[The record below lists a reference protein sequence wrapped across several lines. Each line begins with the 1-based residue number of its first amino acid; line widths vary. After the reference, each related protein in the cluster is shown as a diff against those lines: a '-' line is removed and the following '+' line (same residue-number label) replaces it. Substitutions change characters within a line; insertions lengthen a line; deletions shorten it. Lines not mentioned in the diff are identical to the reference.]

1 MNKFFYPDPLDFK
14 KLEKERVIKELE
26 KAIKKA
32 KVEGRI
38 EDVEKLKKELKDLT
52 HESFFEKFIKDSIR
66 YWDRNLTLFLK
77 HITM

>member
-1 MNKFFYPDPLDFK
+1 MSNIINPDPLECK

-32 KVEGRI
+32 EVEGRI

-52 HESFFEKFIKDSIR
+52 HESFLEKLIKDSIR
-66 YWDRNLTLFLK
+66 Y
-77 HITM
+77 

>member
-52 HESFFEKFIKDSIR
+52 HESFLEKLIKDSIR
-66 YWDRNLTLFLK
+66 YLE
-77 HITM
+77 

>member
-1 MNKFFYPDPLDFK
+1 MSNIISPDPLEFK

-32 KVEGRI
+32 EVEGRI

-52 HESFFEKFIKDSIR
+52 HESFLEKLIKDSIR
-66 YWDRNLTLFLK
+66 YWE
-77 HITM
+77 

>member
-1 MNKFFYPDPLDFK
+1 MNKFLVPDSLEFE

-38 EDVEKLKKELKDLT
+38 EDVEKLEKELKDLT
-52 HESFFEKFIKDSIR
+52 HESFLEKFIKDSII
-66 YWDRNLTLFLK
+66 Y
-77 HITM
+77 